1 LSPAEWAGFVA
12 ATLSCCALIVGGLRY
27 IIRHE
32 VPAILEASNIV
43 SRIDKLEALVRAG
56 YGEDRARWYIE
67 EQLRLPD
74 WVIQNPNHSPYEDED
89 EDED

>member
-1 LSPAEWAGFVA
+1 MSARRISKREQAAKRKRKEAAARKASTDILRPIDIWAA
-12 ATLSCCALIVGGLRY
+12 SIV
-27 IIRHE
+27 E
-32 VPAILEASNIV
+32 CF
-43 SRIDKLEALVRAG
+43 EALVRAG

>member
-1 LSPAEWAGFVA
+1 MSAKRISKSEQAAKRKRKEAAARKTTDILLPIDIWAA
-12 ATLSCCALIVGGLRY
+12 SIV
-27 IIRHE
+27 E
-32 VPAILEASNIV
+32 CF
-43 SRIDKLEALVRAG
+43 EALVRAG

>member
-1 LSPAEWAGFVA
+1 MSARRISKSEQAAQRKRKEAAARKASTDILRPIDIWAA
-12 ATLSCCALIVGGLRY
+12 SIVECY
-27 IIRHE
+27 
-32 VPAILEASNIV
+32 
-43 SRIDKLEALVRAG
+43 EALVRAG

>member
-1 LSPAEWAGFVA
+1 MSARRISKSEQAAKRKRKEAAARKTTDILRPIDIWAA
-12 ATLSCCALIVGGLRY
+12 SIV
-27 IIRHE
+27 E
-32 VPAILEASNIV
+32 CF
-43 SRIDKLEALVRAG
+43 EALVRAG